1 MSENIKTDDGQNHK
15 LSTQQKAE
23 SQEIPEPMIKKPRGR
38 ISLIWIIPIIALL
51 IALSLAA
58 KAIWERGPT
67 IEVSFRTADG
77 LEAGKTNVHY
87 KQVNIG
93 LVRQIKLS
101 PDNSHIIAEIEL
113 SKDNSTFAAKDSRFW
128 VVRPRIGTTGV
139 SGIDTL
145 LSGSYIEVDGGKASE
160 KQTDFI
166 GLETPPVVP
175 SDVPGKIFFLTAD
188 NLGSLDIGSPIYYRR
203 INVGQI
209 TAYNL
214 SQDGKHV
221 ELQTFIRSPYDKFV
235 TTDARFWQASGVDV
249 SLNASGFSLNT
260 QSLASIITGGIAF
273 DYPENS
279 DANTAPLKSRF
290 TLWNSRTD
298 ALKVPDGK
306 PHKIVMY
313 FDTSLRGLS
322 TGAPIDFMGINI
334 GNVTSINVEFDPNYS
349 KLRMRV
355 EAVLYPSRLANGKEL
370 DPTGAIFRRFI
381 QQGWRAQMRTGNLLT
396 GQNYIAFDKFP
407 KAKPVT
413 LIQPENGVVEVP
425 TIPPELNSLQA
436 QVSEIADKVSKFPI
450 DEIGGD
456 VRKTLKNM
464 NTTIE
469 STDKLIK
476 QLDTKVAPDFQ
487 ATLNDARR
495 TMQSTESILSS
506 DAPMQQDLRRV
517 LQQVTRTAASLQLM
531 SDYIEQHPESLIR
544 GKKGETHKNAK

>member
-1 MSENIKTDDGQNHK
+1 MNDNTKNNDGSMHKMTAQQQQEFNRVSEPQR
-15 LSTQQKAE
+15 
-23 SQEIPEPMIKKPRGR
+23 KKPRGKV
-38 ISLIWIIPIIALL
+38 SLIWIIPIVALM

-77 LEAGKTNVHY
+77 LEAGKTNVRY

-93 LVRQIKLS
+93 LVRQITLS
-101 PDNSHIIAEIEL
+101 SDNSHIIAQIEL
-113 SKDNSTFAAKDSRFW
+113 TKNSSAFASKDSRFW
-128 VVRPRIGTTGV
+128 VVRPRIGTSGV
-139 SGIDTL
+139 SGFDTL
-145 LSGSYIEVDGGKASE
+145 LSGSYIEVDGGKDSQ
-160 KQTDFI
+160 KQTEFI

-214 SQDGKHV
+214 SKDGKHV
-221 ELQTFIRSPYDKFV
+221 ELQSFIRSPYDKFV

-260 QSLASIITGGIAF
+260 QSLASIVAGGVAF
-273 DYPENS
+273 GYPENS
-279 DANTAPLKSRF
+279 NAPMASGKSYF
-290 TLWNSRTD
+290 NLWNSKTD

-306 PHKIVMY
+306 PRKIIMY
-313 FDTSLRGLS
+313 FDNSLRGLAV
-322 TGAPIDFMGINI
+322 GAPLDFMGMNI
-334 GNVTSINVEFDPNYS
+334 GDVTAINVEFEPNYR

-355 EAVLYPSRLANGKEL
+355 DAVLYPSRLANGKEL
-370 DPTGAIFRRFI
+370 DPTGQIFKSFI

-396 GQNYIAFDKFP
+396 GQNYIAFDKFN

-413 LIQPENGVVEVP
+413 LTQYENGDVEVP

-436 QVSEIADKVSKFPI
+436 QISEIADKASKFPI
-450 DEIGGD
+450 NEIGAD
-456 VRKTLKNM
+456 LRKTLNSM

-469 STDKLIK
+469 STDKFVK

-506 DAPMQQDLRRV
+506 DAPMQQDVRKV

-531 SDYIEQHPESLIR
+531 SDYLEQHPESLIR
-544 GKKGETHKNAK
+544 GKKGETKNEK

>member
-1 MSENIKTDDGQNHK
+1 MSENIKNDDLDHHTTTQQEPELKNIPAPKKKKPNHK
-15 LSTQQKAE
+15 
-23 SQEIPEPMIKKPRGR
+23 
-38 ISLIWIIPIIALL
+38 ISLIWIIPIVALL

-58 KAIWERGPT
+58 KAVWERGPT
-67 IEVSFRTADG
+67 IEVSFKTADG
-77 LEAGKTNVHY
+77 LEAGKTNVRY

-101 PDNSHIIAEIEL
+101 SDNTHVIAEIEL
-113 SKDNSTFAAKDSRFW
+113 TKNSSSFAAKDSRFW
-128 VVRPRIGTTGV
+128 VVRPRIGTTGI

-160 KQTDFI
+160 EKTDFV

-214 SQDGKHV
+214 SSDGKHV

-260 QSLASIITGGIAF
+260 QSLASIVAGGIAF
-273 DYPENS
+273 GYPDNS
-279 DANTAPLKSRF
+279 NAAMAPVQSHF

-306 PHKIVMY
+306 PHKIIMY
-313 FDTSLRGLS
+313 FDTSLRGLAA
-322 TGAPIDFMGINI
+322 GAPIDFMGINI
-334 GNVTSINVEFDPNYS
+334 GDVTAINVEFDPNYR

-355 EAVLYPSRLANGKEL
+355 DAVLYPSRLANGKEL
-370 DPTGAIFRRFI
+370 DPTGSIFRSFI

-396 GQNYIAFDKFP
+396 GQNYIAFDKFNR
-407 KAKPVT
+407 AKPVH
-413 LIQPENGVVEVP
+413 LIQHDNGIVEVP
-425 TIPPELNSLQA
+425 TTPPELNSLQS
-436 QVSEIADKVSKFPI
+436 QVSEIADKISKFPI
-450 DEIGGD
+450 NEIGDD
-456 VRKTLKNM
+456 VRKTLKSI
-464 NTTIE
+464 NTTIN
-469 STDKLIK
+469 STDKLVK

-495 TMQSTESILSS
+495 TMLSTESILSS
-506 DAPMQQDLRRV
+506 DAPMQQDLRKV

-544 GKKGETHKNAK
+544 GKKGETKNAK